1 MPTTLRSTAAAL
13 RQLGRSPAASPTLNT
28 YIPAIGNRTCV
39 FCQHKSWKPSLATRG
54 FHDSS
59 RLLARANAS
68 GESAPPPNNPVLS
81 KSFPSQSSEQNSVD
95 EADSL
100 INKPPD
106 ISSHY
111 TIFPHSIPAPP
122 PKGPFEIS
130 IPDLRQEF
138 LRLQGRAHPD
148 KYPPGIKKQR
158 AEALSARI
166 NEAYRTLADPLSRAQ
181 YLLASQHG
189 IDVTAEDGAKDHPQD
204 IETLMQVL
212 EVQETIE
219 EAQDELVVARLKDE
233 NEERVK
239 GCVAALGW
247 ALDQGHIEEA
257 RKECVKLRFWYT
269 IRDGLRDWEPGKG
282 VRLIH

>member
-1 MPTTLRSTAAAL
+1 MPRTLPSAAAL
-13 RQLGRSPAASPTLNT
+13 RQIGRSPAHSLTPSTPL
-28 YIPAIGNRTCV
+28 PAVRNSICIL
-39 FCQHKSWKPSLATRG
+39 CQHQAWRSSFATRK
-54 FHDSS
+54 FHDSR

-68 GESAPPPNNPVLS
+68 TASAPSPINSALSEPP
-81 KSFPSQSSEQNSVD
+81 PSQNG

-106 ISSHY
+106 ISTHY
-111 TIFPHSIPAPP
+111 TIFPNTIPNPP
-122 PKGPFEIS
+122 PKGPFDIS

-148 KYPPGIKKQR
+148 KYPPGLKKQR

-189 IDVTAEDGAKDHPQD
+189 IDVTAEDGAKDQPQD
-204 IETLMQVL
+204 VETLMQVL

-219 EAQDELVVARLKDE
+219 EAQDEVIVARLKDE
-233 NEERVK
+233 NEERIK
-239 GCVAALGW
+239 GCVAALGS
-247 ALDQGHIEEA
+247 ALDQGDIEEA
-257 RKECVKLRFWYT
+257 RKECVRLRFWYT
-269 IRDGLRDWEPGKG
+269 IREGLRDWEPGKD